1 MASESRKMIKS
12 YYGPDHL
19 ESIIFK
25 MTSKIFLE
33 LFISQIVNFL
43 HVISTNNKQKINYFP

>member
-19 ESIIFK
+19 ESIIVK
-25 MTSKIFLE
+25 ITSKIFLE

-43 HVISTNNKQKINYFP
+43 LVISTNNKQKINYFS